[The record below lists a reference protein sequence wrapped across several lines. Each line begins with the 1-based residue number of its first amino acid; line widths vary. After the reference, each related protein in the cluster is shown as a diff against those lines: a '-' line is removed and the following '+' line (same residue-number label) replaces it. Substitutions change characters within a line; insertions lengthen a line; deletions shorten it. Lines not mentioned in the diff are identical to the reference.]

1 MRNGLAENKEEKTVF
16 KVKGK
21 GLKRENGWQGSM
33 KQLGGLGRSGCRQG
47 TGCLRTANAMWGQA
61 GPSRPEDSK

>member
-1 MRNGLAENKEEKTVF
+1 MRNGLAETKKEKAVF

-21 GLKRENGWQGSM
+21 GLKRENGQQGSM

-47 TGCLRTANAMWGQA
+47 TGCLRTASAMWGQA
-61 GPSRPEDSK
+61 GLSQPEDSK